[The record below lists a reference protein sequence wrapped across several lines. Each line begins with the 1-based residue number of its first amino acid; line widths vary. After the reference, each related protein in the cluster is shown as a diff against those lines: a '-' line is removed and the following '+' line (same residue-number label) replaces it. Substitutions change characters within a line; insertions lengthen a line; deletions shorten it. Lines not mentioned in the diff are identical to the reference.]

1 MDTEAALRE
10 AQGSDDGTGA
20 LVVEDTTP
28 GGPGEGSL
36 EVGDVLVT
44 IGGAFVTDFVTLEG
58 TLDDN
63 VAIPLDVVV
72 ERGGETVNLV
82 IAPGNLHDVTPARLL
97 EVCGGVVHALSYQQ
111 ARNFQLPVG
120 SVYVAEPG
128 YVLGLAGVAKHAII
142 TVSFFLFSYWQLE

>member
-72 ERGGETVNLV
+72 E
-82 IAPGNLHDVTPARLL
+82 
-97 EVCGGVVHALSYQQ
+97 
-111 ARNFQLPVG
+111 
-120 SVYVAEPG
+120 
-128 YVLGLAGVAKHAII
+128 
-142 TVSFFLFSYWQLE
+142 